1 MKYNLGDSCY
11 GLDLTGLTDSTS
23 AMQAAMATIPAG
35 SKIYLP
41 SKGPGILLSQT
52 ITVPPCCEMSG
63 DGQDYIGIQ
72 RTTDYGDTLNVG
84 DEVSVPAGGFRLVD
98 MAIVHGSTINAGQT
112 LTNKATKGA
121 HIRLHGSQRAH
132 IENCRLWRMPYGVY
146 FHGGSLMYLE
156 RNNFLGYWDDQNA
169 SNQEGIAY
177 VCYDVSSKWGN
188 PQLANHV
195 HNYFGGLA
203 VTRSVTYDG
212 IVKSLPAA
220 VGTQYGVLIYG
231 MEVASIIGDYYGAVN
246 QNSIA
251 YRAKAGGYIAQHKIA
266 ECDFDASGQ
275 DNIFVQSTDG
285 ATAIYDISITN
296 NTFTGE
302 DCCPHAV
309 FIQTVNGQYGG
320 APSIYGL
327 NFDGNTVRDHM
338 GSGLRTLGTVVAL
351 SS

>member
-1 MKYNLGDSCY
+1 
-11 GLDLTGLTDSTS
+11 
-23 AMQAAMATIPAG
+23 
-35 SKIYLP
+35 
-41 SKGPGILLSQT
+41 
-52 ITVPPCCEMSG
+52 
-63 DGQDYIGIQ
+63 
-72 RTTDYGDTLNVG
+72 
-84 DEVSVPAGGFRLVD
+84 
-98 MAIVHGSTINAGQT
+98 
-112 LTNKATKGA
+112 
-121 HIRLHGSQRAH
+121 
-132 IENCRLWRMPYGVY
+132 
-146 FHGGSLMYLE
+146 MYLE

-169 SNQEGIAY
+169 SDQEGIAY

-338 GSGLRTLGTVVAL
+338 GSGLRILGARRIRMNGNNIFNYNTQM
-351 SS
+351 SSATDAQSCSAVWFDWSTNNIKLMHNHLGGGPLFTASHASGNNCYQGFSVGGGVTDQQQTDNSFNAPV